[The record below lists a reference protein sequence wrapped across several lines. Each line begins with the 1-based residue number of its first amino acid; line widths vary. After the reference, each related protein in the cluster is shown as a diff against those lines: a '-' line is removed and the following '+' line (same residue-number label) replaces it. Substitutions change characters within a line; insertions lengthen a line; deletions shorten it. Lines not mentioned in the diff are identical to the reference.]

1 MKVLVI
7 NSGSSSLKYKLFDLA
22 GPRAICAG
30 LVERIGSPESS
41 LTHTLYTDSGS
52 GEKTELFECFENH
65 TQAIE
70 KVAALLMAGDDPLVK
85 SAQELASIGHR
96 VAQGGEIF
104 KENCI
109 VDHWAIE
116 GIRENIVLA
125 PLHNPA
131 NLAGIEAAMAHF
143 PGVPSVAVFDT
154 LFASHLPDYVYR
166 YALPAAYYTKY
177 KVRRYG
183 FHGASHAYVTRTLAG
198 LMGKPLNELSNI
210 VCHLGN
216 GSSITAVKGGV
227 CRETSMG
234 MTPTSGLI
242 MGTRCG
248 DIDPSLPAYLASCTG
263 KSAAQIQTVLDRESG
278 LAGICGMNDMRDIHK
293 AMALGDDK
301 ARLAFEMLCHGI
313 KKYIGAY
320 YAVLGRLDAIAF
332 TAGIGENDAGVREKS
347 LERLEHLGIIVDR
360 EVNAGLRGKSGRIS
374 TDESAVEVWVVPT
387 DEEFEIATIC
397 KDLVFLSDKNV

>member
-1 MKVLVI
+1 MCT
-7 NSGSSSLKYKLFDLA
+7 GMPCPQLFYS
-22 GPRAICAG
+22 
-30 LVERIGSPESS
+30 E
-41 LTHTLYTDSGS
+41 
-52 GEKTELFECFENH
+52 
-65 TQAIE
+65 
-70 KVAALLMAGDDPLVK
+70 
-85 SAQELASIGHR
+85 
-96 VAQGGEIF
+96 
-104 KENCI
+104 
-109 VDHWAIE
+109 
-116 GIRENIVLA
+116 
-125 PLHNPA
+125 
-131 NLAGIEAAMAHF
+131 
-143 PGVPSVAVFDT
+143 
-154 LFASHLPDYVYR
+154 
-166 YALPAAYYTKY
+166 Y

-183 FHGASHAYVTRTLAG
+183 FHGASHAYVTKTLAG
-198 LMGKPLNELSNI
+198 LMGKPLHELSNI

-293 AMALGDDK
+293 AIALGDDN

-320 YAVLGRLDAIAF
+320 YAVLGHLDAIAF
-332 TAGIGENDAGVREKS
+332 TAGIGENDAAVRGKC
-347 LERLEHLGIIVDR
+347 LEGLGHLGIIVDQ
-360 EVNAGLRGKSGRIS
+360 EVNAGLKGKSARIS
-374 TDESAVEVWVVPT
+374 TDDSAVEVWVVPT

-397 KDLVFLSDKNV
+397 KDLVLRGDKNI

>member
-30 LVERIGSPESS
+30 LAERIGSPRSR
-41 LTHTLYTDSGS
+41 LTHTRYPETGP
-52 GEKTELFECFENH
+52 GEKTETFELFENH

-70 KVAALLMAGDDPLVK
+70 RVADLLMSGDDPLIK
-85 SAQELASIGHR
+85 SAESLSAIGHR
-96 VAQGGEIF
+96 VAQGGEVF

-109 VDHWAIE
+109 VDARAIE

-131 NLAGIEAAMAHF
+131 NLAGIEAAMVHF

-154 LFASHLPDYVYR
+154 LFAGSLPDYVYR
-166 YALPAAYYTKY
+166 VALPAAYYSEY

-183 FHGASHAYVTRTLAG
+183 FHGTSHAYVTRKLAG
-198 LMGKPLNELSNI
+198 LMGKPLSGLNNI

-216 GSSITAVKGGV
+216 GSSMTAVKGGV
-227 CRETSMG
+227 CQETSMG

-248 DIDPSLPAYLASCTG
+248 DIDPALPAYLVSCTG
-263 KSAAQIQTVLDRESG
+263 KSAGEIQTILDRESG
-278 LAGICGMNDMRDIHK
+278 LLGICGMNDMRDIHN
-293 AMALGDDK
+293 AIARGDDN

-332 TAGIGENDAGVREKS
+332 TAGIGENDTRVRAKC
-347 LERLEHLGIIVDR
+347 LEGLEHLGIIVDP
-360 EVNAGLRGKSGRIS
+360 EVNAGSRGKSARIS
-374 TDESAVEVWVVPT
+374 ADDSAVDVWVVPT
-387 DEEFEIATIC
+387 DEELEIATIC
-397 KDLVFLSDKNV
+397 KDLVAP

>member
-22 GPRAICAG
+22 APRAICAG

-41 LTHTLYTDSGS
+41 LTHTLYPDPGP
-52 GEKTELFECFENH
+52 GEKTELFEYFEDH
-65 TQAIE
+65 TQAVE
-70 KVAALLMAGDDPLVK
+70 KVAALLMTGDDPLVT
-85 SAQELASIGHR
+85 SAQALAAIGHR

-109 VDHWAIE
+109 VDAKAIE
-116 GIRENIVLA
+116 GIRQNIVLA

-143 PGVPSVAVFDT
+143 PSVPSVAVFDT
-154 LFASHLPDYVYR
+154 LFASRLPDYVYR
-166 YALPAAYYTKY
+166 YALPTGYYTKY

-183 FHGASHAYVTRTLAG
+183 FHGTSHAYVTRTLAN
-198 LMGKPLNELSNI
+198 LMGKPLHELSNI

-248 DIDPSLPAYLASCTG
+248 DIDPSLPAYLTLCTG

-278 LAGICGMNDMRDIHK
+278 LTGICGMNDMRDIHK
-293 AMALGDDK
+293 AIALGDDN

-332 TAGIGENDAGVREKS
+332 TAGIGENDADVRGKC
-347 LERLEHLGIIVDR
+347 LEGLEHLGIIVDQA
-360 EVNAGLRGKSGRIS
+360 VNAGLRGKSGRIS
-374 TDESAVEVWVVPT
+374 TDDSTVEVWVVPT

-397 KDLVFLSDKNV
+397 KDLVM

>member
-30 LVERIGSPESS
+30 LVERIGSPESC
-41 LTHTLYTDSGS
+41 LTHTLYPDPGP
-52 GEKTELFECFENH
+52 GEKTEMVEVFGNH

-70 KVAALLMAGDDPLVK
+70 KVASLLMAGDDPLVK
-85 SAQELASIGHR
+85 SAEELSAIGHR

-104 KENCI
+104 RENCI
-109 VDHWAIE
+109 VDAKAIE
-116 GIRENIVLA
+116 GIRQNIVLA

-131 NLAGIEAAMAHF
+131 NLAGIEAAMTHF

-154 LFASHLPDYVYR
+154 LFAGTLPDYVYR
-166 YALPAAYYTKY
+166 YALPTAYYSDY
-177 KVRRYG
+177 KIRRYG
-183 FHGASHAYVTRTLAG
+183 FHGTSHAYVTRTLAG
-198 LMGKPLNELSNI
+198 LMGKPLKALSNI

-248 DIDPSLPAYLASCTG
+248 DIDPSLPAYLTSCTG
-263 KSAAQIQTVLDRESG
+263 KSAGEIQTVFDRESG
-278 LAGICGMNDMRDIHK
+278 FTGICGMNDMRDIHK
-293 AMALGDDK
+293 AISAGDDN

-332 TAGIGENDAGVREKS
+332 TAGIGENDPELRVKC
-347 LERLEHLGIIVDR
+347 LEGLEHLGIIVDH
-360 EVNAGLRGKSGRIS
+360 EVNADLRGKSARIS
-374 TDESAVEVWVVPT
+374 TDDSAVEVWVVPT
-387 DEEFEIATIC
+387 DEELEIATIC
-397 KDLVFLSDKNV
+397 KDLLSA

>member
-22 GPRAICAG
+22 GSRVICAG

-41 LTHTLYTDSGS
+41 LTHTLYPDPGP
-52 GEKTELFECFENH
+52 GEKTKMFGCFDNH

-70 KVAALLMAGDDPLVK
+70 KVAALLMAGDNPLVN
-85 SAQELASIGHR
+85 SAEELAAIGHR
-96 VAQGGEIF
+96 VAQGGETF

-109 VDHWAIE
+109 VDARAIE
-116 GIRENIVLA
+116 GIRQNIILA

-154 LFASHLPDYVYR
+154 LFASRLPDYVYR
-166 YALPAAYYTKY
+166 YALPAAFYRKY

-183 FHGASHAYVTRTLAG
+183 FHGTSHAYVTRKLAA

-293 AMALGDDK
+293 AIASGDDN

-320 YAVLGRLDAIAF
+320 YAVLGGLDAIAF
-332 TAGIGENDAGVREKS
+332 TAGIGENDTEVRGKC
-347 LERLEHLGIIVDR
+347 LEGLGHLGIMVDQ
-360 EVNAGLRGKSGRIS
+360 EVNAGLRGKSARIS
-374 TDESAVEVWVVPT
+374 TDDSAVEVWVVPT
-387 DEEFEIATIC
+387 DEELEIATIC
-397 KDLVFLSDKNV
+397 KDLVQKSDKNV

>member
-7 NSGSSSLKYKLFDLA
+7 NSGSSSLKYKLYDLA
-22 GPRAICAG
+22 GPKVICAG

-41 LTHTLYTDSGS
+41 LAHTLYPESGPA
-52 GEKTELFECFENH
+52 EKNEMFESFENH

-70 KVAALLMAGDDPLVK
+70 KVAGLLMAGDAPLVK
-85 SAQELASIGHR
+85 SPQDLAAIGHR

-109 VDHWAIE
+109 VDAKAVE
-116 GIRENIVLA
+116 GIRKNIELA

-154 LFASHLPDYVYR
+154 LFASKLPDYVYR
-166 YALPAAYYTKY
+166 YALPAEYYSAY

-183 FHGASHAYVTRTLAG
+183 FHGASHAYVTKALAG
-198 LMGKPLNELSNI
+198 LMGKSVNGLANI

-248 DIDPSLPAYLASCTG
+248 DIDPSLPAYLAACTG
-263 KSAAQIQTVLDRESG
+263 KSAAEIQTVLDRESG
-278 LAGICGMNDMRDIHK
+278 LSGICGMNDMRDIHK
-293 AMALGDDK
+293 AIASGDDD
-301 ARLAFEMLCHGI
+301 ARLAFDMLCHGI

-320 YAVLGRLDAIAF
+320 YAVLGRLDAVAF
-332 TAGIGENDAGVREKS
+332 TAGIGENDPEVRRKT
-347 LERLEHLGIIVDR
+347 LEGLEHMGIIVDQER
-360 EVNAGLRGKSGRIS
+360 NAGLRGKSARIS
-374 TDESAVEVWVVPT
+374 TDDSAVEVWVVPT
-387 DEEFEIATIC
+387 DEELEIATIC
-397 KDLVFLSDKNV
+397 KDLVSA

>member
-30 LVERIGSPESS
+30 LVERIGSSQSS
-41 LTHTLYTDSGS
+41 LAHTLYPDSGP
-52 GEKTELFECFENH
+52 GEKSEIFECFETH

-70 KVAALLMAGDDPLVK
+70 KVAELLMAGDDPLVR
-85 SAQELASIGHR
+85 SAQELLAIGHR
-96 VAQGGEIF
+96 VAQGGEFF
-104 KENCI
+104 KANCI
-109 VDHWAIE
+109 VDEKAIE
-116 GIRENIVLA
+116 GIRQNIVLA

-154 LFASHLPDYVYR
+154 LFAGSLPDYVYR
-166 YALPAAYYTKY
+166 VALPAAFYKDF

-183 FHGASHAYVTRTLAG
+183 FHGTSHAYVTRKLAD
-198 LMGKPLNELSNI
+198 LMEKPLDNLNNI

-216 GSSITAVKGGV
+216 GSSMTAVKGGI

-248 DIDPSLPAYLASCTG
+248 DIDPSLPAYLSSCTG
-263 KSAAQIQTVLDRESG
+263 KSAAEIQTILDRESG
-278 LAGICGMNDMRDIHK
+278 LLGICGMNDMRDIHK
-293 AMALGDDK
+293 AISQGDDN

-332 TAGIGENDAGVREKS
+332 TAGIGENDSQVREKC
-347 LERLEHLGIIVDR
+347 LEGLEHLGIIVDQ
-360 EVNAGLRGKSGRIS
+360 ELNAGLRGKSGRIS
-374 TDESAVEVWVVPT
+374 THDSAVEVWVVPT
-387 DEEFEIATIC
+387 DEELEIATIC
-397 KDLVFLSDKNV
+397 KDLVTA

>member
-41 LTHTLYTDSGS
+41 LTHTLYADPGP
-52 GEKTELFECFENH
+52 GERTEMFECFEDH

-70 KVAALLMAGDDPLVK
+70 KVAALLMTGDDPLVR
-85 SAQELASIGHR
+85 SAEELAAIGHR
-96 VAQGGEIF
+96 VAQGGELF

-109 VDHWAIE
+109 VDAKAIE
-116 GIRENIVLA
+116 GIRKNIVLA

-131 NLAGIEAAMAHF
+131 NLAGIEAAMANF

-154 LFASHLPDYVYR
+154 LFASRLPDYVYR
-166 YALPAAYYTKY
+166 YALPNAYYTKY

-183 FHGASHAYVTRTLAG
+183 FHGTSHAYVTKALAG
-198 LMGKPLNELSNI
+198 LMGKPLHELNNI

-216 GSSITAVKGGV
+216 GSSMTAVKGGV

-248 DIDPSLPAYLASCTG
+248 DIDPSLPAYLTFCTG

-278 LAGICGMNDMRDIHK
+278 LTGICGMNDMRDIHK
-293 AMALGDDK
+293 AIALGDDN

-332 TAGIGENDAGVREKS
+332 TAGIGENDTQIRGKC
-347 LERLEHLGIIVDR
+347 LEGLEHLGIIVDQ

-374 TDESAVEVWVVPT
+374 TDDSAVEVWVVPT

-397 KDLVFLSDKNV
+397 KDLVM

>member
-1 MKVLVI
+1 MKILVI
-7 NSGSSSLKYKLFDLA
+7 NSGSSSLKYKLFDLT
-22 GPRAICAG
+22 GPKVICAG
-30 LVERIGSPESS
+30 LVERIGSSESS
-41 LTHTLYTDSGS
+41 LAHTVYPDSGP
-52 GEKTELFECFENH
+52 GEKSEMLENFENH

-70 KVAALLMAGDDPLVK
+70 KVADLLMSGERPLVT
-85 SAQELASIGHR
+85 SAQELAAIGHR

-109 VDHWAIE
+109 VDAGAIE
-116 GIRENIVLA
+116 GVRKNITLA

-131 NLAGIEAAMAHF
+131 NLAGIEAAMTHF

-154 LFASHLPDYVYR
+154 LFASRLPDYVYR
-166 YALPAAYYTKY
+166 YALPNEYYSQY

-183 FHGASHAYVTRTLAG
+183 FHGTSHAYVTKKLAG

-216 GSSITAVKGGV
+216 GSSITAVQGGV

-248 DIDPSLPAYLASCTG
+248 DIDPALPAYLAFCTG
-263 KSAAQIQTVLDRESG
+263 KSPGEIQTVLDRESG
-278 LAGICGMNDMRDIHK
+278 LTGICGMNDMRDIHK
-293 AMALGDDK
+293 AINSGDDN

-332 TAGIGENDAGVREKS
+332 TAGIGENDPEVRRKS
-347 LERLEHLGIIVDR
+347 LEGLEHMGIILDKER
-360 EVNAGLRGKSGRIS
+360 NAGLRGKAARIS
-374 TDESAVEVWVVPT
+374 TDDSTVAVWVVPT
-387 DEEFEIATIC
+387 DEELEIATIC
-397 KDLVFLSDKNV
+397 KDLVSENA

>member
-7 NSGSSSLKYKLFDLA
+7 NSGSSSLKYKLFDVA
-22 GPRAICAG
+22 DARAICAG
-30 LVERIGSPESS
+30 LVERIGSPQSS
-41 LTHTLYTDSGS
+41 LVHTLYSDPGP
-52 GEKTELFECFENH
+52 GEKTEMSERFENH

-85 SAQELASIGHR
+85 SAEELAAIGHR

-109 VDHWAIE
+109 VDTKAIE
-116 GIRENIVLA
+116 GIRKNIVLA

-143 PGVPSVAVFDT
+143 PSVPSVAVFDT
-154 LFASHLPDYVYR
+154 LFASNLPDYVYR
-166 YALPAAYYTKY
+166 YALPAAYYSEY

-183 FHGASHAYVTRTLAG
+183 FHGASHAYVTRTLAD
-198 LMGKPLNELSNI
+198 LMGKPLNALNNI

-248 DIDPSLPAYLASCTG
+248 DIDPSLPAYLTSCTG
-263 KSAAQIQTVLDRESG
+263 KNAAQIQTVLDRESG
-278 LAGICGMNDMRDIHK
+278 LVGICGMNDMRDIHK
-293 AMALGDDK
+293 AIASGDDN

-320 YAVLGRLDAIAF
+320 HAVLGRLDAIAF
-332 TAGIGENDAGVREKS
+332 TAGIGENDSAVRGKC
-347 LERLEHLGIIVDR
+347 LEGLEHLGIIVDQ
-360 EVNAGLRGKSGRIS
+360 EVNASLKGKASRIS
-374 TDESAVEVWVVPT
+374 TDDSAVEVWVVPT

-397 KDLVFLSDKNV
+397 KDLVL

>member
-22 GPRAICAG
+22 GPKVICAG

-41 LTHTLYTDSGS
+41 LAHTLYPESGPA
-52 GEKTELFECFENH
+52 EKIEISESFENH

-70 KVAALLMAGDDPLVK
+70 KVAGLLMAGDAPLVK
-85 SAQELASIGHR
+85 SPQDLTAIGHR

-109 VDHWAIE
+109 VDAKAVE
-116 GIRENIVLA
+116 GIRKNIELA

-131 NLAGIEAAMAHF
+131 NLAGIEAAMVHF

-154 LFASHLPDYVYR
+154 LFASKLPDYVYR
-166 YALPAAYYTKY
+166 YALPAAYYNDY

-183 FHGASHAYVTRTLAG
+183 FHGASHAYVTKALAG
-198 LMGKPLNELSNI
+198 LMGKPVNDLANI

-216 GSSITAVKGGV
+216 GSSITAVQGGV

-248 DIDPSLPAYLASCTG
+248 DIDPSLPAYLAACTG
-263 KSAAQIQTVLDRESG
+263 KSAAEIQTVLDRESG
-278 LAGICGMNDMRDIHK
+278 LSGICGMNDMRDIHK
-293 AMALGDDK
+293 AIASGDDN

-320 YAVLGRLDAIAF
+320 YAVLGRLDAVAY
-332 TAGIGENDAGVREKS
+332 TAGIGENDPEVRRKS
-347 LERLEHLGIIVDR
+347 LEGLEHMGIIVDQER
-360 EVNAGLRGKSGRIS
+360 NAGLRGKSAKIS
-374 TDESAVEVWVVPT
+374 TDDSAVEVWVVPT
-387 DEEFEIATIC
+387 DEELEIATIC
-397 KDLVFLSDKNV
+397 KDLVA

>member
-7 NSGSSSLKYKLFDLA
+7 NSGSSSLKYKLFDVA
-22 GPRAICAG
+22 DARAICAG
-30 LVERIGSPESS
+30 LVERIGSPQSS
-41 LTHTLYTDSGS
+41 LVHTLYSDPGP
-52 GEKTELFECFENH
+52 GEKTEMSERFENH

-70 KVAALLMAGDDPLVK
+70 KVAALLMAGDDPPVK
-85 SAQELASIGHR
+85 SAEELAAIGHR

-109 VDHWAIE
+109 VDTKAIE
-116 GIRENIVLA
+116 GIRKNIVLA

-143 PGVPSVAVFDT
+143 PSVPSVAVFDT
-154 LFASHLPDYVYR
+154 LFASNLPDYVYR
-166 YALPAAYYTKY
+166 YALPAAYYSEY

-183 FHGASHAYVTRTLAG
+183 FHGASHAYVTRTLAD
-198 LMGKPLNELSNI
+198 LMGKPLNALNNI

-248 DIDPSLPAYLASCTG
+248 DIDPSLPAYLTSCTG
-263 KSAAQIQTVLDRESG
+263 KNAAQIQTVLDRESG
-278 LAGICGMNDMRDIHK
+278 LVGICGMNDMRDIHK
-293 AMALGDDK
+293 AIASGDDN

-320 YAVLGRLDAIAF
+320 HAVLGRLDAIAF
-332 TAGIGENDAGVREKS
+332 TAGIGENDSAVRGKC
-347 LERLEHLGIIVDR
+347 LEGLEHLGIIVDQ
-360 EVNAGLRGKSGRIS
+360 EVNASLKGKASRIS
-374 TDESAVEVWVVPT
+374 TDDSAVEVWVVPT

-397 KDLVFLSDKNV
+397 KDLVL

>member
-7 NSGSSSLKYKLFDLA
+7 NSGSSSLKYKLFDLV

-41 LTHTLYTDSGS
+41 LTHTLYADPGP
-52 GEKTELFECFENH
+52 GERTEMFECFEDH

-70 KVAALLMAGDDPLVK
+70 KVAALLMTGDDPLVT
-85 SAQELASIGHR
+85 SAEELAAIGHR
-96 VAQGGEIF
+96 VAQGGELF

-109 VDHWAIE
+109 VDAKAIE
-116 GIRENIVLA
+116 GIRKNIVLA

-131 NLAGIEAAMAHF
+131 NLAGIEAAMANF

-154 LFASHLPDYVYR
+154 LFASRLPDYVYR
-166 YALPAAYYTKY
+166 YALPNAYYTKY

-183 FHGASHAYVTRTLAG
+183 FHGTSHAYVTKTLAG
-198 LMGKPLNELSNI
+198 LMGKPLHELNNI

-216 GSSITAVKGGV
+216 GSSMTAVKGGV

-248 DIDPSLPAYLASCTG
+248 DIDPSLPAYLTFCTG

-278 LAGICGMNDMRDIHK
+278 LTGICGMNDMRDIHK
-293 AMALGDDK
+293 AIALGDDN

-332 TAGIGENDAGVREKS
+332 TAGIGENDTQIRGKC
-347 LERLEHLGIIVDR
+347 LEGLEHLGIIVDQ

-374 TDESAVEVWVVPT
+374 TDDSAVEVWVVPT

-397 KDLVFLSDKNV
+397 KDLVM

>member
-7 NSGSSSLKYKLFDLA
+7 NSGSSSLKYKLFDLV

-41 LTHTLYTDSGS
+41 LTHTLYADPGP
-52 GEKTELFECFENH
+52 GERTEMFECFEDH

-70 KVAALLMAGDDPLVK
+70 KVAALLMTGDDPLVT
-85 SAQELASIGHR
+85 SAEELAAIGHR
-96 VAQGGEIF
+96 VAQGGELF

-109 VDHWAIE
+109 VDAKAIE
-116 GIRENIVLA
+116 GIRKNIVLA

-131 NLAGIEAAMAHF
+131 NLAGIEAAMANF

-154 LFASHLPDYVYR
+154 LFASRLPDYVYR
-166 YALPAAYYTKY
+166 YALPNAYYTKY

-183 FHGASHAYVTRTLAG
+183 FHGTSHAYVTKALAG
-198 LMGKPLNELSNI
+198 LMGKPLHELNNI

-216 GSSITAVKGGV
+216 GSSMTAVKGGV

-248 DIDPSLPAYLASCTG
+248 DIDPSLPAYLTFCTG

-278 LAGICGMNDMRDIHK
+278 LTGICGMNDMRDIHK
-293 AMALGDDK
+293 AIALGDDN

-332 TAGIGENDAGVREKS
+332 TAGIGENDTQIRGKC
-347 LERLEHLGIIVDR
+347 LEGLEHLGIIVDQ

-374 TDESAVEVWVVPT
+374 TDDSAVEVWVVPT

-397 KDLVFLSDKNV
+397 KDLVM

>member
-41 LTHTLYTDSGS
+41 LTHTLYSDSGP
-52 GEKTELFECFENH
+52 GERTEMFECFEDH

-70 KVAALLMAGDDPLVK
+70 KVAALLMTGDDPLVT
-85 SAQELASIGHR
+85 SAEELAAIGHR
-96 VAQGGEIF
+96 VAQGGELF

-109 VDHWAIE
+109 VDAKAIE
-116 GIRENIVLA
+116 GIRKNIVLA

-131 NLAGIEAAMAHF
+131 NLAGIEAAMANF

-154 LFASHLPDYVYR
+154 LFASRLPDYVYR
-166 YALPAAYYTKY
+166 YALPNAYYTKY

-183 FHGASHAYVTRTLAG
+183 FHGTSHAYVTKTLAG
-198 LMGKPLNELSNI
+198 LMGKPLHELNNI

-216 GSSITAVKGGV
+216 GSSMTAVKGGV

-248 DIDPSLPAYLASCTG
+248 DIDPSLPAYLTFCTG

-278 LAGICGMNDMRDIHK
+278 LTGICGMNDMRDIHK
-293 AMALGDDK
+293 AIALGDDN

-332 TAGIGENDAGVREKS
+332 TAGIGENDTQIRGKC
-347 LERLEHLGIIVDR
+347 LEGLEHLGIIVDQ

-374 TDESAVEVWVVPT
+374 TDDSAVDVWVVPT
-387 DEEFEIATIC
+387 DEEFEIAIIC
-397 KDLVFLSDKNV
+397 KDLVM

>member
-1 MKVLVI
+1 MNVLVI
-7 NSGSSSLKYKLFDLA
+7 NSGSSSLKYKLFDLS
-22 GPRAICAG
+22 GSRAICAG
-30 LVERIGSPESS
+30 LAERIGSPQST
-41 LTHTLYTDSGS
+41 LTHTVYPDAGP
-52 GEKTELFECFENH
+52 GEKTEIAERFENH

-70 KVAALLMAGDDPLVK
+70 KLAALLMQGNDPLVK
-85 SAQELASIGHR
+85 STEGLLAVGHR
-96 VAQGGEIF
+96 VAQGGEFF

-109 VDHWAIE
+109 VDESAIE
-116 GIRENIVLA
+116 GIRQNIVLA

-154 LFASHLPDYVYR
+154 LFASRLPDYVYR
-166 YALPAAYYTKY
+166 VALPAAYYKDY

-183 FHGASHAYVTRTLAG
+183 FHGTSHAYVTKKLAA
-198 LMGKPLNELSNI
+198 LMGKPLKALNNI

-227 CRETSMG
+227 CQETSMG

-248 DIDPSLPAYLASCTG
+248 DIDPALPAYLASCTG

-278 LAGICGMNDMRDIHK
+278 LTGICGMNDMRDIHN
-293 AMALGDDK
+293 AIALGDDN

-332 TAGIGENDAGVREKS
+332 TAGIGENDINVRSKCLEGLERLGIVLDQEINAGVR
-347 LERLEHLGIIVDR
+347 
-360 EVNAGLRGKSGRIS
+360 GKPTRIS
-374 TDESAVEVWVVPT
+374 ADESAVEIWVVPT

-397 KDLVFLSDKNV
+397 QKLVTA

>member
-22 GPRAICAG
+22 GPKAICAG
-30 LVERIGSPESS
+30 LVDRIGSPQSS
-41 LTHTLYTDSGS
+41 LTHTLYSDPEPD
-52 GEKTELFECFENH
+52 EKTEISESFENH

-85 SAQELASIGHR
+85 SAQELAAIGHR

-109 VDHWAIE
+109 VDAQAIE
-116 GIRENIVLA
+116 GIRKNIVLA

-154 LFASHLPDYVYR
+154 LFASKLPDYVYR
-166 YALPAAYYTKY
+166 YALPANYYSEY

-183 FHGASHAYVTRTLAG
+183 FHGASHAYVTKTLAG

-216 GSSITAVKGGV
+216 GSSITAVQGGV

-248 DIDPSLPAYLASCTG
+248 DIDPSLPAYLVSCTG
-263 KSAAQIQTVLDRESG
+263 KSAAEIQTVLDRESG

-293 AMALGDDK
+293 AVASGDDN

-320 YAVLGRLDAIAF
+320 YAVLGRLDAVAF
-332 TAGIGENDAGVREKS
+332 TAGIGENDPEVRRTC
-347 LERLEHLGIIVDR
+347 LEGLEHLGIIVDKER
-360 EVNAGLRGKSGRIS
+360 NAGLRGKSARIS
-374 TDESAVEVWVVPT
+374 TDDSAVEVWVVPT
-387 DEEFEIATIC
+387 DEELEIATIC
-397 KDLVFLSDKNV
+397 KDLVGV

>member
-41 LTHTLYTDSGS
+41 LTHTLYADPGP
-52 GEKTELFECFENH
+52 GERTEMFECFEDH

-70 KVAALLMAGDDPLVK
+70 KVAALLMTGDDPLVT
-85 SAQELASIGHR
+85 SAEELAAIGHR
-96 VAQGGEIF
+96 VAQGGELF

-109 VDHWAIE
+109 VDAKAIE
-116 GIRENIVLA
+116 GIRKNIVLA

-131 NLAGIEAAMAHF
+131 NLAGIEAAMANF

-154 LFASHLPDYVYR
+154 LFASRLPDYVYR
-166 YALPAAYYTKY
+166 YALPNAYYTKY

-183 FHGASHAYVTRTLAG
+183 FHGTSHAYVTKALAG
-198 LMGKPLNELSNI
+198 LMGKPLHELNNI

-216 GSSITAVKGGV
+216 GSSMTAVKGGV

-248 DIDPSLPAYLASCTG
+248 DIDPSLPAYLTFCTG

-278 LAGICGMNDMRDIHK
+278 LTGICGMNDMRDIHK
-293 AMALGDDK
+293 AIALGDDN

-332 TAGIGENDAGVREKS
+332 TAGIGENDTQIRGKC
-347 LERLEHLGIIVDR
+347 LEGLEHLGIIVDQ

-374 TDESAVEVWVVPT
+374 TDDSAVEVWVVPT

-397 KDLVFLSDKNV
+397 KDLVM

>member
-22 GPRAICAG
+22 GPKVICAG

-41 LTHTLYTDSGS
+41 LAHTLYPESGPA
-52 GEKTELFECFENH
+52 EKTEIFESFENH

-70 KVAALLMAGDDPLVK
+70 KVAGLLMAGDAPLVK
-85 SAQELASIGHR
+85 SPQDLTAIGHR

-109 VDHWAIE
+109 VDAKAVE
-116 GIRENIVLA
+116 GIRKNIELA

-131 NLAGIEAAMAHF
+131 NLAGIEAAMVHF

-154 LFASHLPDYVYR
+154 LFASKLPDYVYR
-166 YALPAAYYTKY
+166 YALPAAYYNEY

-183 FHGASHAYVTRTLAG
+183 FHGASHAYVTKALAG
-198 LMGKPLNELSNI
+198 LMGKPVNDLANI

-248 DIDPSLPAYLASCTG
+248 DIDPSLPAYLGACTG
-263 KSAAQIQTVLDRESG
+263 KSAAEIQTVLDRESG
-278 LAGICGMNDMRDIHK
+278 LSGICGMNDMRDIHK
-293 AMALGDDK
+293 AIASGDDD

-320 YAVLGRLDAIAF
+320 YAVLGRLDAVAF
-332 TAGIGENDAGVREKS
+332 TAGIGENDPEVRSKS
-347 LERLEHLGIIVDR
+347 LEGLEHMGIIVDQER
-360 EVNAGLRGKSGRIS
+360 NAGLRGKSARIS
-374 TDESAVEVWVVPT
+374 TDDSAVEVWVVPT
-387 DEEFEIATIC
+387 DEELEIATIC
-397 KDLVFLSDKNV
+397 KDLVA

>member
-70 KVAALLMAGDDPLVK
+70 KVAALLMAGDEPLVK
-85 SAQELASIGHR
+85 SAQELVAIGHR

-109 VDHWAIE
+109 VDDWAIE

-166 YALPAAYYTKY
+166 YALPAAYYTQY

-278 LAGICGMNDMRDIHK
+278 
-293 AMALGDDK
+293 
-301 ARLAFEMLCHGI
+301 
-313 KKYIGAY
+313 
-320 YAVLGRLDAIAF
+320 
-332 TAGIGENDAGVREKS
+332 
-347 LERLEHLGIIVDR
+347 
-360 EVNAGLRGKSGRIS
+360 
-374 TDESAVEVWVVPT
+374 
-387 DEEFEIATIC
+387 
-397 KDLVFLSDKNV
+397 

>member
-7 NSGSSSLKYKLFDLA
+7 NSGSSSLKYKLFDLT
-22 GPRAICAG
+22 GPKVICAG
-30 LVERIGSPESS
+30 LVERIGSSESRFS
-41 LTHTLYTDSGS
+41 HTLSPDPGP
-52 GEKTELFECFENH
+52 GEKTEILEAFDNH

-70 KVAALLMAGDDPLVK
+70 KVAELLMSGETPLVK
-85 SAQELASIGHR
+85 SGQELAAIGHR

-104 KENCI
+104 KENCV
-109 VDHWAIE
+109 VDAEVIE
-116 GIRENIVLA
+116 GIRKNIELA

-143 PGVPSVAVFDT
+143 PSVPSIAVFDT
-154 LFASHLPDYVYR
+154 LFASKLPDYVYR
-166 YALPAAYYTKY
+166 YALPNAYYSEY

-183 FHGASHAYVTRTLAG
+183 FHGASHAYVTKTLAG
-198 LMGKPLNELSNI
+198 LMGKPVNELSNI

-248 DIDPSLPAYLASCTG
+248 DIDPSLSAYLVSCTG
-263 KSAAQIQTVLDRESG
+263 KSAAEIQTVFNCESG
-278 LAGICGMNDMRDIHK
+278 LTGICGMNDMRDIHK
-293 AMALGDDK
+293 AIALGDDN

-313 KKYIGAY
+313 KKNIGAY

-332 TAGIGENDAGVREKS
+332 TAGIGENDPAVREKC
-347 LERLEHLGIIVDR
+347 LEGLEHLGIIVDQAR
-360 EVNAGLRGKSGRIS
+360 NAGLRGKSARIS
-374 TDESAVEVWVVPT
+374 TDDSAVEVWVVPT

-397 KDLVFLSDKNV
+397 KDLVTA

>member
-41 LTHTLYTDSGS
+41 LTHTLYADPGP
-52 GEKTELFECFENH
+52 GERTEMFECFEDH

-70 KVAALLMAGDDPLVK
+70 KVAALLMTGDDPLVR
-85 SAQELASIGHR
+85 SAEELAAIGHR
-96 VAQGGEIF
+96 VAQGGELF

-109 VDHWAIE
+109 VDAKAIE
-116 GIRENIVLA
+116 GIRKNIVLA

-131 NLAGIEAAMAHF
+131 NLAGIEAAMANF

-154 LFASHLPDYVYR
+154 LFASRLPDYVYR
-166 YALPAAYYTKY
+166 YALPNAYYTKY

-183 FHGASHAYVTRTLAG
+183 FHGTSHAYVTKTLAG
-198 LMGKPLNELSNI
+198 LMGKPLHELNNI

-216 GSSITAVKGGV
+216 GSSMTAVKGGV

-248 DIDPSLPAYLASCTG
+248 DIDPSLPAYLTFCTG

-278 LAGICGMNDMRDIHK
+278 LTGICGMNDMRDIHK
-293 AMALGDDK
+293 AIALGDDN

-313 KKYIGAY
+313 KKYIGSY

-332 TAGIGENDAGVREKS
+332 TAGIGENDTQIRGKC
-347 LERLEHLGIIVDR
+347 LEGLEHLGIIVDQ

-374 TDESAVEVWVVPT
+374 TDDSAVEVWVVPT

-397 KDLVFLSDKNV
+397 KDLVM

>member
-30 LVERIGSPESS
+30 LVDRIGSPESS
-41 LTHTLYTDSGS
+41 LTHTLYADPGP
-52 GEKTELFECFENH
+52 GERTEMFECFEDH

-70 KVAALLMAGDDPLVK
+70 KVAALLMTGDDPLVT
-85 SAQELASIGHR
+85 SAEELAAIGHR
-96 VAQGGEIF
+96 VAQGGELF

-109 VDHWAIE
+109 VDAKAIE
-116 GIRENIVLA
+116 GIRKNIVLA

-131 NLAGIEAAMAHF
+131 NLAGIEAAMANF

-154 LFASHLPDYVYR
+154 LFASRLPDYVYR
-166 YALPAAYYTKY
+166 YALPNAYYTKY

-183 FHGASHAYVTRTLAG
+183 FHGTSHAYVTKTLAG
-198 LMGKPLNELSNI
+198 LMGKPLHELNNI

-216 GSSITAVKGGV
+216 GSSMTAVKGGV

-248 DIDPSLPAYLASCTG
+248 DIDPSLPAYLTFCTG

-278 LAGICGMNDMRDIHK
+278 LTGICGMNDMRDIHK
-293 AMALGDDK
+293 AIALGDDN

-332 TAGIGENDAGVREKS
+332 TAGIGENDTQIRGKC
-347 LERLEHLGIIVDR
+347 LEGLEHLGIIVDQ

-374 TDESAVEVWVVPT
+374 TDDSAVEVWVVPT

-397 KDLVFLSDKNV
+397 KDLVM

>member
-41 LTHTLYTDSGS
+41 LTHTLYADPGP
-52 GEKTELFECFENH
+52 GERTEMFECFEDH

-70 KVAALLMAGDDPLVK
+70 KVAALLMTGDDPLVR
-85 SAQELASIGHR
+85 SAEELAAIGHR
-96 VAQGGEIF
+96 VAQGGELF

-109 VDHWAIE
+109 VDAKAIE
-116 GIRENIVLA
+116 GIRKNIVLA

-131 NLAGIEAAMAHF
+131 NLAGIEAAMANF

-154 LFASHLPDYVYR
+154 LFASRLPDYVYR
-166 YALPAAYYTKY
+166 YALPNAYYTKY

-183 FHGASHAYVTRTLAG
+183 FHGTSHAYVTKTLAG
-198 LMGKPLNELSNI
+198 LMGKPLHELNNI

-216 GSSITAVKGGV
+216 GSSMTAVKGGV

-248 DIDPSLPAYLASCTG
+248 DIDPSLPAYLTFCTG

-278 LAGICGMNDMRDIHK
+278 LTGICGMNDMRDIHK
-293 AMALGDDK
+293 AIALGDDN

-332 TAGIGENDAGVREKS
+332 TAGIGENDTQIRGKC
-347 LERLEHLGIIVDR
+347 LEGLEHLGIIVDQ

-374 TDESAVEVWVVPT
+374 TDDSAVEVWVVPT

-397 KDLVFLSDKNV
+397 KDLVM

>member
-30 LVERIGSPESS
+30 LVDRIGSPESS
-41 LTHTLYTDSGS
+41 LTHTLYADPGP
-52 GEKTELFECFENH
+52 GERTEMFECFEDH

-70 KVAALLMAGDDPLVK
+70 KVAALLMTGDDPLVT
-85 SAQELASIGHR
+85 SAEELAAIGHR
-96 VAQGGEIF
+96 VAQGGELF

-109 VDHWAIE
+109 VDAKAIE
-116 GIRENIVLA
+116 GIRKNIVLA

-131 NLAGIEAAMAHF
+131 NLAGIEAAMANF
-143 PGVPSVAVFDT
+143 PGVPCVAVFDT
-154 LFASHLPDYVYR
+154 LFASRLPDYVYR
-166 YALPAAYYTKY
+166 YALPNAYYTKY

-183 FHGASHAYVTRTLAG
+183 FHGTSHAYVTKTLAG
-198 LMGKPLNELSNI
+198 LMGKPLHELNNI

-216 GSSITAVKGGV
+216 GSSMTAVKGGV

-248 DIDPSLPAYLASCTG
+248 DIDPSLPAYLTFCTG

-278 LAGICGMNDMRDIHK
+278 LTGICGMNDMRDIHK
-293 AMALGDDK
+293 AIALGDDN

-332 TAGIGENDAGVREKS
+332 TAGIGENDTQIRGKC
-347 LERLEHLGIIVDR
+347 LEGLEHLGIIVDQ

-374 TDESAVEVWVVPT
+374 TDDSAVEVWVVPT

-397 KDLVFLSDKNV
+397 KDLVM

>member
-41 LTHTLYTDSGS
+41 LTHTLYADSGP
-52 GEKTELFECFENH
+52 GERTEMFECFEDH

-70 KVAALLMAGDDPLVK
+70 KVAALLMTGDEPLVT
-85 SAQELASIGHR
+85 SAEELAAIGHR
-96 VAQGGEIF
+96 VAQGGELF

-109 VDHWAIE
+109 VDAKAIE
-116 GIRENIVLA
+116 GIRKNIVLA

-131 NLAGIEAAMAHF
+131 NLAGIEAAMANF

-154 LFASHLPDYVYR
+154 LFASRLPDYVYR
-166 YALPAAYYTKY
+166 YALPNAYYTKY

-183 FHGASHAYVTRTLAG
+183 FHGTSHAYVTRTLAG
-198 LMGKPLNELSNI
+198 LMGKPLHELNNI

-216 GSSITAVKGGV
+216 GSSMTAVKGGV

-248 DIDPSLPAYLASCTG
+248 DIDPSLPAYLTFCTG

-278 LAGICGMNDMRDIHK
+278 LTGICGMNDMRDIHK
-293 AMALGDDK
+293 AIAVGDDN

-332 TAGIGENDAGVREKS
+332 TAGIGENDTQIRGKC
-347 LERLEHLGIIVDR
+347 LEGLEHLGIIVDQ

-374 TDESAVEVWVVPT
+374 TDDSAVDVWVVPT

-397 KDLVFLSDKNV
+397 KDLVT

>member
-22 GPRAICAG
+22 GPKVICAG
-30 LVERIGSPESS
+30 LVERIGSPQSS
-41 LTHTLYTDSGS
+41 LTHTLYPDPGS
-52 GEKTELFECFENH
+52 AEKTEMLEPFENH

-70 KVAALLMAGDDPLVK
+70 KVAALLMTGDAPLVK
-85 SAQELASIGHR
+85 FPQDLAAIGHR

-104 KENCI
+104 KENC
-109 VDHWAIE
+109 VVNKEAIE
-116 GIRENIVLA
+116 GVRKNIELA

-131 NLAGIEAAMAHF
+131 NLAGIEAAMVHF
-143 PGVPSVAVFDT
+143 SGVPSVAVFDT
-154 LFASHLPDYVYR
+154 LFASKLPDYVYR
-166 YALPAAYYTKY
+166 YALPNSYYSEY

-183 FHGASHAYVTRTLAG
+183 FHGTSHAYVTKALAG
-198 LMGKPLNELSNI
+198 LMGKSVKDLANI

-263 KSAAQIQTVLDRESG
+263 KSAAEIQTVLDRESG

-293 AMALGDDK
+293 AIASGDDN

-332 TAGIGENDAGVREKS
+332 TAGIGENDPEVRRKS
-347 LERLEHLGIIVDR
+347 LEGLEHMGIIVDQ
-360 EVNAGLRGKSGRIS
+360 ELNAGLRGKAARIS
-374 TDESAVEVWVVPT
+374 TDDSAVEVWVVPT
-387 DEEFEIATIC
+387 DEELEIATIC
-397 KDLVFLSDKNV
+397 KDLVSA

>member
-22 GPRAICAG
+22 GPKVICAG
-30 LVERIGSPESS
+30 LVERIGSPQSS
-41 LTHTLYTDSGS
+41 LAHTLYPDPGPA
-52 GEKTELFECFENH
+52 EKTEMLESFENH

-70 KVAALLMAGDDPLVK
+70 KVAALLMAGDEPLVK
-85 SAQELASIGHR
+85 SAQELVAIGHR

-109 VDHWAIE
+109 VDAKAAD
-116 GIRENIVLA
+116 GIRKNIVLA

-131 NLAGIEAAMAHF
+131 NLAGIEAAMTHF

-154 LFASHLPDYVYR
+154 LFASKLPDYVYR
-166 YALPAAYYTKY
+166 YALPSAYYSEY

-183 FHGASHAYVTRTLAG
+183 FHGASHAYVTKTLAG
-198 LMGKPLNELSNI
+198 LMEKPVNALANI

-248 DIDPSLPAYLASCTG
+248 DIDPSLPAYLAACTG
-263 KSAAQIQTVLDRESG
+263 KSAAEIQTVLDRESG
-278 LAGICGMNDMRDIHK
+278 LAGICGMNDMRDIHN
-293 AMALGDDK
+293 AIASGDDN

-332 TAGIGENDAGVREKS
+332 TAGIGENDPEVRRKC
-347 LERLEHLGIIVDR
+347 LEGLAHMGIIVDQKR
-360 EVNAGLRGKSGRIS
+360 NAGLRGKSARIS
-374 TDESAVEVWVVPT
+374 TDDSAVEVWVVPT
-387 DEEFEIATIC
+387 DEELEIATIC
-397 KDLVFLSDKNV
+397 QDLVNA